1 MARRLEILIQVR
13 CFKKGN
19 KIFQHFT
26 IVKTKYKKYLLNSRY
41 NMNRKFEDLIEKNA
55 LSLTSDNF
63 SFINRRD
70 SENSIILEFEIID
83 EEIYKPISSFFSNI
97 AGLIPFSDGCDE
109 CVHFEMSE
117 DSFFCVKKQKYLERR
132 VKNCRFFQQK
142 NEDN

>member
-117 DSFFCVKKQKYLERR
+117 DSFF
-132 VKNCRFFQQK
+132 
-142 NEDN
+142 